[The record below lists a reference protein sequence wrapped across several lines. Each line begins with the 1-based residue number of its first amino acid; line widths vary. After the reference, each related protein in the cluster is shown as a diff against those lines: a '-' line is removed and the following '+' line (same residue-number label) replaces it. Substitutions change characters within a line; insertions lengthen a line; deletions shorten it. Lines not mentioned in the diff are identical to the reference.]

1 MDIDGAL
8 CMILLINSDEKAL
21 IIENREML
29 LDIYEH
35 YPNHLQT
42 LNHEI
47 RKSYLSD
54 EFETHFRYTEDEF
67 VDERE
72 L

>member
-1 MDIDGAL
+1 MYDFIDNL
-8 CMILLINSDEKAL
+8 RINSDEKAL

-54 EFETHFRYTEDEF
+54 EFETHFRYTEYEF

>member
-1 MDIDGAL
+1 
-8 CMILLINSDEKAL
+8 
-21 IIENREML
+21 ML

-54 EFETHFRYTEDEF
+54 EFETHFRYTEYEF